1 MLSSVIA
8 ILLASRT
15 AGMWF
20 SVAICAGILFAVC
33 GAAGLVEG
41 SGIGCDSWTFLSKI
55 CDEEAEEMRVDE
67 EVGENWR
74 ECGGGEDGEN
84 DLIGDVGEEGCD
96 NGGEIGLT
104 PTDDVEIGAG
114 TGEVMLFLSVGFNI
128 GLVLCES
135 GGEIV
140 PAPSLLLSSL
150 MRRALPPGEVSRDI
164 CPTRFICSRFMK
176 ESIASL
182 EYGFGGVIS

>member
-1 MLSSVIA
+1 
-8 ILLASRT
+8 
-15 AGMWF
+15 
-20 SVAICAGILFAVC
+20 
-33 GAAGLVEG
+33 
-41 SGIGCDSWTFLSKI
+41 
-55 CDEEAEEMRVDE
+55 MRVDE

-74 ECGGGEDGEN
+74 GCGGGEDGEN
-84 DLIGDVGEEGCD
+84 DLIGEEGCD

-114 TGEVMLFLSVGFNI
+114 GEVMLFLSVGFNI

-150 MRRALPPGEVSRDI
+150 VRRVLLPGEVSRDI
-164 CPTRFICSRFMK
+164 FPTRFICSRFME
-176 ESIASL
+176 ESIAFL
-182 EYGFGGVIS
+182 DCGFSVV